1 MSKGEKVDWLVEN
14 SRIYVKKMLS
24 NIFLQLLLEN
34 GLTDLMEVN

>member
-24 NIFLQLLLEN
+24 NIFLQLLLKN